1 MWEEV
6 LLPTVKAE
14 ALPLLAPPI
23 LLEVVLPELGGGLYF
38 YVFRM
43 TSSEAILKPR
53 DFRAKTAFLGG
64 ARPVVEAP

>member
-1 MWEEV
+1 
-6 LLPTVKAE
+6 
-14 ALPLLAPPI
+14 
-23 LLEVVLPELGGGLYF
+23 
-38 YVFRM
+38 M